1 LQDALRKVARLFA
14 HLHVGEWQKIR
25 NLDAP
30 GGTWRLLG
38 AVLIADLMAANCNY
52 DVNLYI

>member
-1 LQDALRKVARLFA
+1 LAEEECRLFA
-14 HLHVGEWQKIR
+14 HLRVGEWQKIR

-30 GGTWRLLG
+30 VGTWRLPG
-38 AVLIADLMAANCNY
+38 AGLIADLMAANCNY